1 MHPVQVEEGL
11 QPVRGLIQ
19 VAQGG
24 IVTGCGVVVVVG
36 STLGDQLGDDLK
48 LQLDSAGDDG
58 NASQ

>member
-24 IVTGCGVVVVVG
+24 IVTGCGVVVVVVVG
-36 STLGDQLGDDLK
+36 STLGGQLGDV
-48 LQLDSAGDDG
+48 LQLNSAGDGG

>member
-36 STLGDQLGDDLK
+36 STLDGQPGDV
-48 LQLDSAGDDG
+48 LQLDSAGDGG
-58 NASQ
+58 NAS